1 MKIFEWLETKG
12 KYLNEVQKQAVL
24 HDGKP
29 LLLLAV
35 PGSGKTT
42 TLNAK
47 IGHLIMDKGYN
58 AKRILPVTFSK
69 ASATDM
75 LERFRELFG
84 NTLPAP
90 NYSTIHSFAL
100 KIAGEGLSKEGRVFE
115 IIEGEDSGENS
126 GEKVD
131 EETGIKLKKYSIL
144 KAIYQEVHGIAP
156 TDDQMEELIRVIG
169 FMKNKCYLSQDAKKV
184 ETNLHGLDV
193 LFEKYEAFK
202 SKNENLMLLDFDDM
216 LTHANRILWEHEEI
230 AIKYQQMF
238 DVILTDESQD
248 TSMIQHLI
256 IEKLA
261 EKHQNICVVGDD
273 DQTLYSWRG
282 AEVTKLLRFKD
293 TYPEAT
299 ILFMEQNYRSSK
311 EIVETSNIFIQ
322 RNNAR
327 YPKNMFTKNPSG
339 DEIVIEQ
346 LDTARHQVKY
356 VISELKKVENL
367 SETAILYRNNR
378 ASLLFMDALDKAK
391 IPYYIKDTDT
401 SFYGHWVVR
410 DILAFFSF
418 AEEPA
423 NLTKLSKIYSKFN
436 GYISRKQID
445 YLQMLGGGTPA
456 LATLLKEVDLP
467 VYQVK
472 NLRRLESLFERMP
485 KMTPNQAIKV
495 IRNDMGYEKT
505 LLRISERLGF
515 NSSVLFEVLDS
526 LESLVDTVGT
536 IQEVESYLFNME
548 GQAKK
553 SKFNKNKNA
562 VTLSTFHSSKGLEF
576 ERVYMVN
583 LHHLV
588 IPNKEAVKA
597 YREGKPEEMEEAVR
611 LFYVGMTRAKNHL
624 ELLSYRKKGKDILSE
639 SIFVRD
645 VRKILQ
651 PEVLT
656 EKKAKSIK
664 EKPVTAPL
672 LGVAPL
678 SKVKHKKFGE
688 GVVESIVDG
697 TLVIQFENGGRKEL
711 SHSFCSQNNLLNI
724 VLN

>member
-1 MKIFEWLETKG
+1 MKIFDWLETKG

-24 HDGKP
+24 HDGEP

-47 IGHLIMDKGYN
+47 IGHLIMDKGYD

-75 LERFRELFG
+75 LERFHELFG

-115 IIEGEDSGENS
+115 IIEGEDSE
-126 GEKVD
+126 EKVD

-184 ETNLHGLDV
+184 ETNIHGLDV

-356 VISELKKVENL
+356 VIGELKKVENL

-467 VYQVK
+467 DYQVK

-485 KMTPNQAIKV
+485 KMTPNEAIKV

-536 IQEVESYLFNME
+536 IQEVEAYLFNME

-611 LFYVGMTRAKNHL
+611 LFYVGMTRAKKHL

-711 SHSFCSQNNLLNI
+711 SHSFCSQHNLLNL